1 MHIIADENIPLVH
14 EFFSELGTIET
25 LPGRS
30 MTREQIQKADVL
42 LVRSITQVN
51 KKLLA
56 GTRVRFVAT
65 ATIGCDHIDQGYLE
79 ANKIGFANAPGCNAN
94 SVVEYVLSVLSLLSD
109 QEDFILKEKT
119 VGIIGA
125 GNVGRRLQMRLE
137 EIGIRVLINDP
148 PRAIAEGDKGFIDL
162 DELLAQSDI
171 VSMHTPLITEGDWP
185 TLHLLNERRI
195 KALKPDTV
203 LINSGRGAAID
214 TEALKCRLQEKND
227 LVTVLDVWES
237 EPNIDYE
244 LLELV
249 DIGTPHIAGYSLD
262 GKLGGTEMVYLAV
275 CQYFGLPARKKLGQ
289 LIPEPP
295 LRKLSFS
302 SRAHRWLS
310 TLTAIRACYD
320 VRNDDMAMRRAFA
333 KVNKKSVSKKGSSF
347 GEAFDELRRTYPVR
361 REFNTLKVQLKTSQ
375 KKLGDQLEKFGFSV
389 RLGK

>member
-14 EFFSELGTIET
+14 EFFAELGTIET

-30 MTREQIQKADVL
+30 MTPQQIQKADVL
-42 LVRSITQVN
+42 LVRSITNVN
-51 KKLLA
+51 RALLE
-56 GTRVRFVAT
+56 GSKVRFVAT
-65 ATIGCDHIDQGYLE
+65 ATIGCDHIDQEYLA
-79 ANKIGFANAPGCNAN
+79 ANTIGFANAPGCNAN

-125 GNVGRRLQMRLE
+125 GNVGGRLKERLE
-137 EIGIRVLINDP
+137 EIGIKVLVNDP
-148 PRAIAEGDKGFIDL
+148 PRAEAEGADGFTDL
-162 DELLAQSDI
+162 DDLLEQSDI
-171 VSMHTPLITEGDWP
+171 ISMHTPLIKRGNHP
-185 TLHLLNERRI
+185 TLHLLNEGRI
-195 KALKPDTV
+195 NKLKPDTV

-214 TEALKCRLQEKND
+214 TQALKARLQEKGD
-227 LVTVLDVWES
+227 LYTVLDVWES
-237 EPNIDYE
+237 EPGIDHE

-249 DIGTPHIAGYSLD
+249 DVGTPHIAGYSLD
-262 GKLGGTEMVYLAV
+262 GKLGGTEMVYQAV
-275 CQYFGLPARKKLGQ
+275 CRHFGLPVRKKLGQ

-302 SRAHRWLS
+302 SQAHRWHS

-333 KVNKKSVSKKGSSF
+333 RAHKKGDALSQ
-347 GEAFDELRRTYPVR
+347 AFDELRRTYPIR
-361 REFNTLKVQLKTSQ
+361 REFHTLKIQLKTSQ